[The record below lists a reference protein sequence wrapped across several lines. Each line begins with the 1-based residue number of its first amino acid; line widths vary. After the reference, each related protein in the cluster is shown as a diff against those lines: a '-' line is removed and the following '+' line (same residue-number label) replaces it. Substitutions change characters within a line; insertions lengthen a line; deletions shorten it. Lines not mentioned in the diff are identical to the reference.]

1 MFLLQFLIDNFYLS
15 VVLFMA
21 LVLAVQFVRKEKKH
35 AKAKLKMAKS
45 KAAGTDLPNTLHPV
59 IDATKCGGCAACTVV
74 CPEGDILQMIDGKAQ
89 LINGS
94 KCVGH
99 GECQRACPLDAIDLV
114 FGTLEKGVDI
124 PNLSKDYE
132 TNMPNVYIAGELGGM
147 GLIRNA
153 VKQGSWAAYHAIKK
167 LDSKVKTDTDLFIIG
182 AGPAGMSAALAA
194 IEKKVSY
201 ILIDQNT
208 FGGTVNNY
216 PRNKIVMSYPADLPI
231 VGKMKFSNN
240 KVSKEDL
247 LDFWSDAVQKAKIK
261 IHNSTKFIKYKDEG
275 QFFTIET
282 DKKTWTAKKIILAMG
297 SGGLP
302 MKLGLKNED
311 SPKVFYNLKDPDSYK
326 KQHVVVVGGG
336 NSAVEAAQYLGAK
349 KLGNKVRLL
358 VRGKA
363 LSRTNEDNVTII
375 NKMQSEGLV
384 EICYETSIK
393 DIQPDKITIDTKGQ
407 LQEIKNDFIFV
418 FAGNIKPY
426 KQLGELGIKIETK
439 FGEKIGK

>member
-1 MFLLQFLIDNFYLS
+1 MFLLQFLGDHFYLS
-15 VVLFMA
+15 VVLFMFS
-21 LVLAVQFVRKEKKH
+21 VLLILFIKKERKH
-35 AKAKLKMAKS
+35 AKAKLKMQKS

-59 IDATKCGGCAACTVV
+59 IDPTKCGGCAACTVV
-74 CPEGDILQMIDGKAQ
+74 CPEGDILQMIDGKAV

-201 ILIDQNT
+201 VLIDQNT

-247 LDFWSDAVQKAKIK
+247 LDFWSSAVKKANIK
-261 IHNSTKFIKYKDEG
+261 ILNNTKFLKYKDEG

-311 SPKVFYNLKDPDSYK
+311 SPKVFYTLKDPDAYK

-349 KLGNKVRLL
+349 KLGNTVKLL

-375 NKMQSEGLV
+375 NKMQSEGLI

-393 DIQPDKITIDTKGQ
+393 DIQPDKITIDKKGE
-407 LQEIKNDFIFV
+407 LQDIRNDFIFV

-439 FGEKIGK
+439 FGEKI